1 MRQKTFA
8 RTWANAVYYETEET
22 TMKKEE
28 KSTGKALQETLSYK
42 KKNYYETA
50 SDAERKAMYA
60 YAEGYKAVYVRRRAQ
75 AGR

>member
-1 MRQKTFA
+1 
-8 RTWANAVYYETEET
+8 
-22 TMKKEE
+22 MKKEE

-60 YAEGYKAVYVRRRAQ
+60 YAEGYKAFLDACKTEREAC
-75 AGR
+75 A